1 MHSAILL
8 ENIPT
13 MYIVLSYVISNL
25 LTTKV
30 EFLQQGNLFV
40 GNLCRITLDC
50 VKVMATLLLD
60 DKNLIIDHSHQDSPL
75 PQTYQRITIIYSIT
89 VRAQISV
96 FVCVVVSLLKCKFI
110 NVLKKI
116 QFFILDISKQ

>member
-1 MHSAILL
+1 M
-8 ENIPT
+8 
-13 MYIVLSYVISNL
+13 
-25 LTTKV
+25 
-30 EFLQQGNLFV
+30 V

>member
-1 MHSAILL
+1 M
-8 ENIPT
+8 
-13 MYIVLSYVISNL
+13 
-25 LTTKV
+25 
-30 EFLQQGNLFV
+30 
-40 GNLCRITLDC
+40 
-50 VKVMATLLLD
+50 KVMATLLLD

>member
-1 MHSAILL
+1 MPYCYKYSHYVHSA
-8 ENIPT
+8 
-13 MYIVLSYVISNL
+13 VICH
-25 LTTKV
+25 
-30 EFLQQGNLFV
+30 LQSTNRQNYKSHNLFV

-75 PQTYQRITIIYSIT
+75 PQTYQRITIIHSIT